1 MNTKQGFNEIEN
13 TADAALHVWG
23 ETLVDLFRQAALGI
37 YALAGAQADSSP
49 TTDCSIRLKADDL
62 EALMVNFLSELVFY
76 INKGILFQIDTLKID
91 QYQLEGKLTGKP
103 ILRLQREIKAVT
115 FNQMQIVCIENLFQT
130 DIVLDI

>member
-115 FNQMQIVCIENLFQT
+115 FNQMHIVQTEDLFQT